1 MFDIGF
7 SEVLLIFVIA
17 LVVLGPEK
25 LPRAASQ
32 VGRWVGRARA
42 MARQFKEQLEEEV
55 NLENVRKAHKEA
67 AAKEEAAS
75 KDAASGGGAAAG
87 AEAAGVGAAGATAA
101 GSGTSASSEAG
112 DAQQA
117 GAHPQAGVQSDAAA
131 SPTTSTGATYS
142 GPDPADFRADTF
154 SHAHPTN
161 EYGANPLTANGA
173 PPEEATPFAGHASVS
188 PSPGSTTESDASSP
202 SAPSSAPLAAEAGIS
217 SDNTHRADST
227 EAYAP
232 STTLTP
238 TLPASEPLRE
248 RAPATAIQSDNHGQ
262 S

>member
-32 VGRWVGRARA
+32 VGRWIGRARA

-67 AAKEEAAS
+67 AAKEE
-75 KDAASGGGAAAG
+75 KEAAAG
-87 AEAAGVGAAGATAA
+87 GTASSADTGASAAGAASSAGTGASAANMASGADAGSAGGSAA
-101 GSGTSASSEAG
+101 GTTTTSAEPGTSTQIESGVGTTIPPEAY
-112 DAQQA
+112 
-117 GAHPQAGVQSDAAA
+117 
-131 SPTTSTGATYS
+131 T
-142 GPDPADFRADTF
+142 GPDPTEFRADTF

-161 EYGANPLTANGA
+161 EYGANPLTPNGA
-173 PPEEATPFAGHASVS
+173 PEELKPHPVTEASV
-188 PSPGSTTESDASSP
+188 AAP
-202 SAPSSAPLAAEAGIS
+202 SADEPAREPLAA
-217 SDNTHRADST
+217 T
-227 EAYAP
+227 
-232 STTLTP
+232 
-238 TLPASEPLRE
+238 
-248 RAPATAIQSDNHGQ
+248 ATQADNHGH

>member
-32 VGRWVGRARA
+32 VGRWIGRARA

-55 NLENVRKAHKEA
+55 NLENVRKAHKET
-67 AAKEEAAS
+67 AAKEEAS
-75 KDAASGGGAAAG
+75 KDKD
-87 AEAAGVGAAGATAA
+87 AAGATSGAGTGETAA
-101 GSGTSASSEAG
+101 PAEPGAQPQIGS
-112 DAQQA
+112 
-117 GAHPQAGVQSDAAA
+117 P
-131 SPTTSTGATYS
+131 ATPETYA

-161 EYGANPLTANGA
+161 EYGANPLTSNGA
-173 PPEEATPFAGHASVS
+173 PEELKPPVATDDSEAYDPGTPVAPTPTPARGPAAAGTRTEATHADE
-188 PSPGSTTESDASSP
+188 PANE
-202 SAPSSAPLAAEAGIS
+202 PLA
-217 SDNTHRADST
+217 
-227 EAYAP
+227 
-232 STTLTP
+232 TTT
-238 TLPASEPLRE
+238 T
-248 RAPATAIQSDNHGQ
+248 QSDNHGH

>member
-32 VGRWVGRARA
+32 VGRWIGRARA

-67 AAKEEAAS
+67 AAKEEKESTAGGTTSSADAGASAAS
-75 KDAASGGGAAAG
+75 TSSGASAGTSSAAAG
-87 AEAAGVGAAGATAA
+87 ADAESAAGAGTTT
-101 GSGTSASSEAG
+101 TSA
-112 DAQQA
+112 DP
-117 GAHPQAGVQSDAAA
+117 GASTPIESTA
-131 SPTTSTGATYS
+131 PTTIPPEAYT
-142 GPDPADFRADTF
+142 GPDPTEFRADTF

-161 EYGANPLTANGA
+161 EYGANPLTPNGA
-173 PPEEATPFAGHASVS
+173 PEEMKPHPVTEASV
-188 PSPGSTTESDASSP
+188 AAP
-202 SAPSSAPLAAEAGIS
+202 SADEPAREPLAA
-217 SDNTHRADST
+217 T
-227 EAYAP
+227 
-232 STTLTP
+232 
-238 TLPASEPLRE
+238 
-248 RAPATAIQSDNHGQ
+248 ATQADNHGH

>member
-42 MARQFKEQLEEEV
+42 MARQFKDQLEEEV

-75 KDAASGGGAAAG
+75 KTASSSDGTGSSAAAG
-87 AEAAGVGAAGATAA
+87 VAGAAGAAGAVGAAGA
-101 GSGTSASSEAG
+101 GG
-112 DAQQA
+112 
-117 GAHPQAGVQSDAAA
+117 AAA
-131 SPTTSTGATYS
+131 TGEQASVHPHDAMEAVSSGMGYT
-142 GPDPADFRADTF
+142 GPDPVDFRADPF

-161 EYGANPLTANGA
+161 EYG
-173 PPEEATPFAGHASVS
+173 
-188 PSPGSTTESDASSP
+188 
-202 SAPSSAPLAAEAGIS
+202 
-217 SDNTHRADST
+217 
-227 EAYAP
+227 
-232 STTLTP
+232 
-238 TLPASEPLRE
+238 
-248 RAPATAIQSDNHGQ
+248 
-262 S
+262 

>member
-75 KDAASGGGAAAG
+75 KDTASGGGAGSDAG
-87 AEAAGVGAAGATAA
+87 ATGAGAAGAAAA
-101 GSGTSASSEAG
+101 GGGPGASSGSG
-112 DAQQA
+112 DAQQSGTHSQA
-117 GAHPQAGVQSDAAA
+117 GAQSDAA
-131 SPTTSTGATYS
+131 SPTTNTGATYSGYS

-173 PPEEATPFAGHASVS
+173 PPEEPSPPVGHASAS
-188 PSPGSTTESDASSP
+188 PSPGSTSESGAASP
-202 SAPSSAPLAAEAGIS
+202 GAPLTAEAGVS
-217 SDNTHRADST
+217 SDNAHRTDST

-232 STTLTP
+232 ATTVTP

-248 RAPATAIQSDNHGQ
+248 PVPATTTQSDNHGH

>member
-32 VGRWVGRARA
+32 VGRWIGRARA

-55 NLENVRKAHKEA
+55 NLENVRKAHKET
-67 AAKEEAAS
+67 AAKEAAAGGTASSAETGASAAS
-75 KDAASGGGAAAG
+75 MASGASAETSSAASGADVGSAAESTTGAG
-87 AEAAGVGAAGATAA
+87 TTT
-101 GSGTSASSEAG
+101 TSAEP
-112 DAQQA
+112 
-117 GAHPQAGVQSDAAA
+117 GASTPIESTA
-131 SPTTSTGATYS
+131 PTTIPPEAYT
-142 GPDPADFRADTF
+142 GPDPTEFRADTF

-173 PPEEATPFAGHASVS
+173 PEEMKPHPVTEASV
-188 PSPGSTTESDASSP
+188 A
-202 SAPSSAPLAAEAGIS
+202 APSEDEPAREPLA
-217 SDNTHRADST
+217 
-227 EAYAP
+227 
-232 STTLTP
+232 TT
-238 TLPASEPLRE
+238 
-248 RAPATAIQSDNHGQ
+248 ATQSDNHGH

>member
-32 VGRWVGRARA
+32 VGRWIGRARA

-67 AAKEEAAS
+67 AAKEEKEATAGGTASSSDTGASAAS
-75 KDAASGGGAAAG
+75 TTSGSAASGADVGSATESAAG
-87 AEAAGVGAAGATAA
+87 AGTTT
-101 GSGTSASSEAG
+101 TSAEP
-112 DAQQA
+112 
-117 GAHPQAGVQSDAAA
+117 GASTPIESTA
-131 SPTTSTGATYS
+131 PTTIPPEAYT
-142 GPDPADFRADTF
+142 GPDPTEFRADTF

-161 EYGANPLTANGA
+161 EYGANPLTPNGA
-173 PPEEATPFAGHASVS
+173 PEEMKPHPVTEASV
-188 PSPGSTTESDASSP
+188 AAP
-202 SAPSSAPLAAEAGIS
+202 SAEEPAREPLAA
-217 SDNTHRADST
+217 T
-227 EAYAP
+227 
-232 STTLTP
+232 
-238 TLPASEPLRE
+238 
-248 RAPATAIQSDNHGQ
+248 ATQADNHGH

>member
-67 AAKEEAAS
+67 AAKEEATAKD
-75 KDAASGGGAAAG
+75 KDAAGGAAAG
-87 AEAAGVGAAGATAA
+87 VDATGSAATTASGGQPGAQPQPGL
-101 GSGTSASSEAG
+101 
-112 DAQQA
+112 
-117 GAHPQAGVQSDAAA
+117 HPQMESIT
-131 SPTTSTGATYS
+131 PTTIPPEAYT
-142 GPDPADFRADTF
+142 GPDPTEFRADTF
-154 SHAHPTN
+154 SHAHAIG
-161 EYGANPLTANGA
+161 EYGVNPLA
-173 PPEEATPFAGHASVS
+173 PHEGPEELKPPVAAREA
-188 PSPGSTTESDASSP
+188 AAP
-202 SAPSSAPLAAEAGIS
+202 SAPESRPTPVDPSEYFAHRASGNGDHASGTHAAAPSSGTPHVEPSNTPPPENETEREPLAV
-217 SDNTHRADST
+217 
-227 EAYAP
+227 
-232 STTLTP
+232 TTT
-238 TLPASEPLRE
+238 
-248 RAPATAIQSDNHGQ
+248 QSDNHGH

>member
-42 MARQFKEQLEEEV
+42 MARQFKDQLEEEV

-75 KDAASGGGAAAG
+75 KTASSSDGTGSSAAAG
-87 AEAAGVGAAGATAA
+87 VAGAAGAAGAVGAAGADGAAA
-101 GSGTSASSEAG
+101 GSGGAYSH
-112 DAQQA
+112 A
-117 GAHPQAGVQSDAAA
+117 GAESHTGGAAA
-131 SPTTSTGATYS
+131 TGEQASVHPHDAMEAVSSGMGYT
-142 GPDPADFRADTF
+142 GPDPVDFRADTF

-161 EYGANPLTANGA
+161 EYGANPLTANG
-173 PPEEATPFAGHASVS
+173 G
-188 PSPGSTTESDASSP
+188 PS
-202 SAPSSAPLAAEAGIS
+202 
-217 SDNTHRADST
+217 
-227 EAYAP
+227 
-232 STTLTP
+232 
-238 TLPASEPLRE
+238 
-248 RAPATAIQSDNHGQ
+248 
-262 S
+262 